1 MTADSTAGSTADTPA
16 HSTAGPTADSL
27 ADTPAHST
35 VGALGGAV
43 PVSRA
48 ERPRRRRWVSVVAW
62 LVVLPFAVWA
72 ALRLVPGDVHFRWV
86 QLVAFTPYVALAS
99 PVPVLVALV
108 SRRWAALA
116 ASLAV
121 VAVFAACV
129 LPRAL
134 PDGDSGTGGAG
145 GTGSA
150 GSTVLR
156 VVASNL
162 RYGGASPAAVIDL
175 VRTFRADV
183 LTLQELTPQAVT
195 KLEEA
200 GLTRLLPYKVD
211 RSRAGAGGS
220 GIYARFPVTPEQAID
235 LGRFG
240 QARAIVDVPG
250 AGPVDVV
257 SVHPCAPRIPE
268 RQRCW
273 ADGLAALPP
282 PGGAVRVLAGDFNAT
297 LDHARVRRLLGL
309 GYRDAADAAGAGLS
323 TTWPYLP
330 WSIDGHG
337 IPPVTLDHV
346 LVGPG
351 VAVRSFG
358 VRQVPATDHKA
369 IYAELALP
377 RAR

>member
-1 MTADSTAGSTADTPA
+1 MRRPLVTADSTADSTADTPA
-16 HSTAGPTADSL
+16 DA
-27 ADTPAHST
+27 PA
-35 VGALGGAV
+35 VAV
-43 PVSRA
+43 PGATEASRA
-48 ERPRRRRWVSVVAW
+48 ERPRRRRWMSVVAW

-99 PVPVLVALV
+99 PAPVLVALV

-121 VAVFAACV
+121 AAVFAACV
-129 LPRAL
+129 LPRVL
-134 PDGDSGTGGAG
+134 PDGDSGADEPPGANGAG
-145 GTGSA
+145 GTGRTA
-150 GSTVLR
+150 LR

-175 VRTFRADV
+175 VRTFHADV

-211 RSRAGAGGS
+211 RSRPGAAGS

-282 PGGAVRVLAGDFNAT
+282 PGGAVRILAGDFNAT

-309 GYRDAADAAGAGLS
+309 GYRDAADATGAGLS
-323 TTWPYLP
+323 TTWPYMP

-351 VAVRSFG
+351 VTVRSFG

-369 IYAELALP
+369 VYAELALP
-377 RAR
+377 RVR